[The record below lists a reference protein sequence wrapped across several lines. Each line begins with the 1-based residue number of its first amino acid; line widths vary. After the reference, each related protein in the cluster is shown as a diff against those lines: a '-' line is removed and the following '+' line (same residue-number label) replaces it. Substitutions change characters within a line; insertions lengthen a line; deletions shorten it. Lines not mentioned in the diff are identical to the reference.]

1 MKFILGAPGI
11 GKTKEI
17 LRLSAE
23 NRIPVLCESQA
34 RKERLLQRAYQYGYV
49 IPVPIVFSEVSSKD
63 GVVYIDDID
72 RLFKAMFPCKVEA
85 VTLNLENEDDLKV
98 LK

>member
-1 MKFILGAPGI
+1 MNHKREKKGYY
-11 GKTKEI
+11 KELTNI
-17 LRLSAE
+17 
-23 NRIPVLCESQA
+23 VH
-34 RKERLLQRAYQYGYV
+34 
-49 IPVPIVFSEVSSKD
+49 IVFSEVSSKD